1 MKQRPLGKT
10 GLIVSELSLGTWGLS
25 GDGYGPVPE
34 EVAER
39 VIRRAVDLGITLF
52 DTSDAYGA
60 GKMEALLGR
69 VLEKN
74 KDAIVVTK
82 GGIDRTLS
90 PPKRKFDGDYIRK
103 SVERSLKRLRRDHI
117 DVYML
122 HNPSADAIFVG
133 DAQSVLEDLKHSGKI
148 RHWGVSTGDFDSTH
162 AAIDRGA
169 EVVELAY
176 NLFEFRTLHRLS
188 GDIMVN
194 RTGIMAR
201 STLAYGLF
209 SGEWDAEKE
218 FPSGDHRADRWT
230 KMDLEQRISQLRSV
244 KFLVKGD
251 VKSMRAAALRYVL
264 ANHVVSSA
272 VLGPKSEDQLDQ
284 LIRESGGGPRYLPD
298 HDLIELHKALDKA
311 GIHYE

>member
-1 MKQRPLGKT
+1 MRQRPLGKT

>member
-1 MKQRPLGKT
+1 VKQRPLGKT

-34 EVAER
+34 EDAER
-39 VIRRAVDLGITLF
+39 VIRRAVDLGINLF

-69 VLEKN
+69 ALEKN
-74 KDAIVVTK
+74 KDAIIVTK

-90 PPKRKFDGDYIRK
+90 PPKRKFEGEYIRA
-103 SVERSLKRLRRDHI
+103 SVERSLRRLRRDCI

-148 RHWGVSTGDFDSTH
+148 RHWGVSAGDFDSTH

-209 SGEWDAEKE
+209 AGEWSAEKE
-218 FPSGDHRADRWT
+218 FPTGDHRADRWT
-230 KMDLEQRISQLRSV
+230 KMDLEQRIAQLKSV

-272 VLGPKSEDQLDQ
+272 VLGPKSEHQLDQ